1 MIVEMARA
9 AADAEK
15 ASAHDLLTRARLAMA
30 AVDHYDQE
38 RVDRLCRAVAWATRT
53 SGPSAGSP
61 A

>member
-38 RVDRLCRAVAWATRT
+38 RVD
-53 SGPSAGSP
+53 
-61 A
+61 